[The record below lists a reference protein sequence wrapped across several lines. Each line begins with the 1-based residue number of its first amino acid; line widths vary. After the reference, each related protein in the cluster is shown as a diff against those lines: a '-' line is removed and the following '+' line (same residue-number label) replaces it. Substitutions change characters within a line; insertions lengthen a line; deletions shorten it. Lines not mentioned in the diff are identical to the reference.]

1 MYDDILI
8 PTDGGKQ
15 ALKGAEHGV
24 ELAAS
29 VGATIH
35 ALYVIELP
43 GAPRTTYIMED
54 EERVREEYRE
64 YGEEVTTEVCEMA
77 AEAGVDCVTA
87 VKTGSAHEEIK
98 EYSEEEDIDLI
109 VVGTRYQGKFGA
121 LMGSNAEKVVRTS
134 EIPVITVRVKGTE

>member
-1 MYDDILI
+1 MYENILI

-43 GAPRTTYIMED
+43 GTPRTTYIMQD
-54 EERVREEYRE
+54 EERLREEYRE
-64 YGEEVTTEVCEMA
+64 FGEEVTTEVCEMA
-77 AEAGVDCVTA
+77 ADAGVDCITA
-87 VKTGSAHEEIK
+87 IKTGSAHEEIK
-98 EYSEEEDIDLI
+98 EYSEAEDIDLI
-109 VVGTRYQGKFGA
+109 VMGTKYQGKLGA
-121 LMGSNAEKVVRTS
+121 MLGSNAEKVVRTS
-134 EIPVITVRVKGTE
+134 KIPVTTVRVQGTE